1 MLLASC
7 IISSSGNRPEGD
19 FFADDRGWDNFFERL
34 KQGRSAVSQA
44 AQRWENF
51 FERLKQGRSAVSQAA
66 QRVDNG
72 PELMGAATTTIM
84 EQLQRKVMHR

>member
-19 FFADDRGWDNFFERL
+19 FFADDRG
-34 KQGRSAVSQA
+34 
-44 AQRWENF
+44 WENF

-72 PELMGAATTTIM
+72 PELMGGATTTIM